1 MNTNPLFERIACL
14 STEAVEV
21 LYALGAED
29 CIAGI
34 SGYTTRPARAR
45 DESPGQWFS
54 SAQIERILAV
64 KPDLVIAYSI
74 CNPRLCAN

>member
-45 DESPGQWFS
+45 DE
-54 SAQIERILAV
+54 
-64 KPDLVIAYSI
+64 KPRSVVFLLH
-74 CNPRLCAN
+74 RLSGYWQ